1 VKYGFMRAHQ
11 DQFKVSRMCRA
22 LEVSRSG
29 YYSWR
34 HGKESKRSEQNRT
47 VLVEIK
53 KVHEENREAYGAVK
67 TWRELKAQ
75 GIECGRHRVARLR
88 RQAGIEARRKR
99 RFRVTTQSRAGVIA
113 AENKLNQCFE
123 VGVVDRAWV
132 GDITFIATSSGWLY
146 LAVLLDLYSRRVV
159 GWAMSERIDQQLVLD
174 ALKMAL
180 GQCRAQAGLI
190 HHTDQ
195 GRQYSSTAYVETLK
209 GHGMIQSMSRKGNCY
224 DNAVAESFFSSL
236 KNEMVNHCSFKT
248 REEARTAVFEYI
260 EVFYNRQRRHQSL
273 DYLSPVD
280 YERAMAVA

>member
-1 VKYGFMRAHQ
+1 M
-11 DQFKVSRMCRA
+11 
-22 LEVSRSG
+22 
-29 YYSWR
+29 
-34 HGKESKRSEQNRT
+34 
-47 VLVEIK
+47 
-53 KVHEENREAYGAVK
+53 HEENREAYGAVK

-88 RQAGIEARRKR
+88 RGAGIEARRKR
-99 RFRVTTQSRAGVIA
+99 RFRITTQARAGVMV

-123 VGVVDRAWV
+123 VGMVDRAWV
-132 GDITFIATSSGWLY
+132 GDITFIATGSGWLY

-174 ALKMAL
+174 ALHMAL
-180 GQCRAQAGLI
+180 GQWRPQPGLI

-195 GRQYSSTAYVETLK
+195 GRQYSSTAYVETLRK
-209 GHGMIQSMSRKGNCY
+209 HGMVQSMSRKGNCY

-236 KNEMVNHCSFKT
+236 KNELVHHCSFKT

-273 DYLSPVD
+273 DYVSPVA
-280 YERAMAVA
+280 YERSMAVA

>member
-1 VKYGFMRAHQ
+1 VKYAFMRAHQ

-22 LEVSRSG
+22 LEASRSG
-29 YYSWR
+29 YYGWR
-34 HGKESKRSEQNRT
+34 HGKESKRSEKNRV
-47 VLVEIK
+47 VLAEIQ

-88 RQAGIEARRKR
+88 REAGIEARRKR
-99 RFRVTTQSRAGVIA
+99 RFRITTQSRAGVVA

-123 VGVVDRAWV
+123 VGPGARRWV
-132 GDITFIATSSGWLY
+132 GDITFIATGSGWLY
-146 LAVLLDLYSRRVV
+146 LAVLLDLYSRKVI
-159 GWAMSERIDQQLVLD
+159 GWAMSERIDQQLVLG
-174 ALKMAL
+174 ALNMAL
-180 GQCRAQAGLI
+180 GQCRVHPGLI

-195 GRQYSSTAYVETLK
+195 GRQYSSMAYVEMLK
-209 GHGMIQSMSRKGNCY
+209 KHGMVQSMSRRGNCY

-236 KNEMVNHCSFKT
+236 KNELVNHCSFKT
-248 REEARTAVFEYI
+248 RDQARTAVFEYI

-280 YERAMAVA
+280 YERSMAVA